1 MLNFYLYGRVNA
13 RRDGQSEICI
23 ARKREKKNK
32 IEKNRS
38 LIIAPRATPRGDPG
52 IFADFSYYLLPKTYY
67 QLPFS
72 QNLLSQGV
80 LSLLPR

>member
-23 ARKREKKNK
+23 ARKREKENK

-38 LIIAPRATPRGDPG
+38 LLIAPRATPRGDPG
-52 IFADFSYYLLPKTYY
+52 IFADYKKIKKMMGAGEF
-67 QLPFS
+67 
-72 QNLLSQGV
+72 V
-80 LSLLPR
+80 LQ